1 MQVLRSRETIGV
13 TLKEGRVVKALEVAQ
28 KLAQGG
34 RVHELTGMERGPSA
48 NRVYRIWRGEGTQ
61 IAKIYGTP
69 ARERRETH
77 ALEALAALAGT
88 PEIIERGS
96 VEDLHWAVFED
107 AGRWNLGTLPE
118 NPGLARKAGDIL
130 RSVHE
135 TTPEKITNLS
145 KGMDQ
150 EWVAVDFLSTLRRLE
165 RYRRR
170 LEIEPGTL
178 EDAREVRPPYASD
191 PRSAHTNPA
200 PDNFVVDDDGNVTL
214 INWEWA
220 TVAPS
225 EWDLS
230 KAVWLLGLH
239 AGPTAAAAFQEGYG
253 RTLDQY
259 QLDRWVVYHTAMT
272 LNFRVERAMDSG
284 LGPYE
289 VHLSEFRRAV
299 AAATLNADTA

>member
-1 MQVLRSRETIGV
+1 M
-13 TLKEGRVVKALEVAQ
+13 KALEVAQ
-28 KLAQGG
+28 KLAAGG
-34 RVHELTGMERGPSA
+34 RVHELTGMERGQSA
-48 NRVYRIWRGEGTQ
+48 NRVYRIWRGDGTEV
-61 IAKIYGTP
+61 AKVYGTP

-77 ALEALAALAGT
+77 ALDALADLPGT
-88 PEIIERGS
+88 PQILERG
-96 VEDLHWAVFED
+96 VEGDVHWAIFED

-135 TTPEKITNLS
+135 TAADKLTNLS
-145 KGMDQ
+145 RGMDQ

-170 LEIEPGTL
+170 LEIPADL
-178 EDAREVRPPYASD
+178 LNDAREVRPPFASD

-200 PDNFVVDDDGNVTL
+200 PDNFVIDDDGNVTL

-220 TVAPS
+220 TVAPV

-230 KAVWLLGLH
+230 KATWLLGLH
-239 AGPTAAAAFQEGYG
+239 AGPSAAAAFQEGYG
-253 RTLDQY
+253 RSLDQY

-272 LNFRVERAMDSG
+272 LVFRVERSMDAA
-284 LGPYE
+284 LGTHE
-289 VHLSEFRRAV
+289 VYLSEFRRAV
-299 AAATLNADTA
+299 AASTLNAEA

>member
-1 MQVLRSRETIGV
+1 MQATRLRETMGA

-28 KLAQGG
+28 KLAAGG
-34 RVHELTGMERGPSA
+34 RVHELTGMERGQSA
-48 NRVYRIWRGEGTQ
+48 NRVYRIWRGDGTEV
-61 IAKIYGTP
+61 AKVYGTP

-77 ALEALAALAGT
+77 ALDALADLPGT
-88 PEIIERGS
+88 PQILERG
-96 VEDLHWAVFED
+96 VEGDVHWAIFED

-135 TTPEKITNLS
+135 TAADKLTNLS
-145 KGMDQ
+145 RGMDQ

-170 LEIEPGTL
+170 LEIPADL
-178 EDAREVRPPYASD
+178 LNDAREVRPPFASD

-200 PDNFVVDDDGNVTL
+200 PDNFVIDDDGNVTL

-220 TVAPS
+220 TVAPV

-230 KAVWLLGLH
+230 KATWLLGLH
-239 AGPTAAAAFQEGYG
+239 AGPSAAAAFQEGYG
-253 RTLDQY
+253 RSLDQY

-272 LNFRVERAMDSG
+272 LVFRVERSMDAA
-284 LGPYE
+284 LGTHE
-289 VHLSEFRRAV
+289 VYLSEFRRAV
-299 AAATLNADTA
+299 AASTLNAEA

>member
-1 MQVLRSRETIGV
+1 M
-13 TLKEGRVVKALEVAQ
+13 KALEVAQ
-28 KLAQGG
+28 KLANGG
-34 RVHELTGMERGPSA
+34 RVHELTGMERGQSA
-48 NRVYRIWRGEGTQ
+48 NRVYRIWRGEGSQ

-77 ALEALAALAGT
+77 ALEALAKLAGT
-88 PEIIERGS
+88 PTIIERGT
-96 VEDLHWAVFED
+96 EGDFHWAIFED

-118 NPGLARKAGDIL
+118 NPGLARKSGTIL

-135 TTPEKITNLS
+135 TASDKISNLS
-145 KGMDQ
+145 RGMDQ
-150 EWVAVDFLSTLRRLE
+150 EWVAADFLSTLRRLE

-170 LEIEPGTL
+170 LEIEPGVL
-178 EDAREVRPPYASD
+178 ADARDVRPPFASD

-220 TVAPS
+220 TVAPV

-239 AGPTAAAAFQEGYG
+239 AGPTAAEAFQEGYG
-253 RTLDQY
+253 RSLDQY

-272 LNFRVERAMDSG
+272 LNFRVERAMDAG
-284 LGPYE
+284 LGSYE
-289 VHLSEFRRAV
+289 VYLSEFRRSV
-299 AAATLNADTA
+299 AASTLNAGTT